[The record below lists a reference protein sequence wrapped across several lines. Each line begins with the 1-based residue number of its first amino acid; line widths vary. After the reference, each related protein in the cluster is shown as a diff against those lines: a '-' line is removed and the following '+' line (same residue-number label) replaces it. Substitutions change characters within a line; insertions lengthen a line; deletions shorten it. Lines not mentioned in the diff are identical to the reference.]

1 MRLGREPRGQAA
13 SKGWSALCFVGSS
26 CGSSAF
32 TASGKWLLC
41 PANVRAPVISRDNLH
56 PCHSGSLESE
66 QSFRDKT
73 SSFAVSVM
81 GHTFPLQACELLRHV
96 LRILS

>member
-13 SKGWSALCFVGSS
+13 SKGLSALCFVGSS
-26 CGSSAF
+26 YESSAF
-32 TASGKWLLC
+32 TASGRWLLC

-66 QSFRDKT
+66 LSFRDRT
-73 SSFAVSVM
+73 SSFAGFIM
-81 GHTFPLQACELLRHV
+81 GHTFPLRACELFKTRAKNP
-96 LRILS
+96 